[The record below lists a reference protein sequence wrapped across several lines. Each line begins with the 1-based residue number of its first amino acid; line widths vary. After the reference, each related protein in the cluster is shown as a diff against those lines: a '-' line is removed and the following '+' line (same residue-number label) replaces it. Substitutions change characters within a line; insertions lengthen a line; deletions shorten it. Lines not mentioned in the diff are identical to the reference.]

1 MVTKEILP
9 IFIFKKLREV
19 FMKMLIHLS
28 SFLVSFLNFR
38 KVEGRLMNE
47 NNTEHNSFLMC
58 QNNVKF
64 IFISPKQ
71 LNIIIIKV
79 VLF

>member
-28 SFLVSFLNFR
+28 SFPSFFP
-38 KVEGRLMNE
+38 E
-47 NNTEHNSFLMC
+47 F
-58 QNNVKF
+58 
-64 IFISPKQ
+64 
-71 LNIIIIKV
+71 
-79 VLF
+79 